1 MLVKAKSFK
10 KSNYFVSSLLI
21 ECCSIFRGDD
31 FRKDYSRLSMLCANF
46 PSVPVLAL
54 TATASKSDVAQIKES
69 LNLKNPL
76 EVIATPNRTNVFYD
90 KVLREGED
98 VDFFIELLT
107 PIVEQLG
114 EKTVTYPLTV
124 LYLPL
129 KWCGFAFKYFEKHLG
144 DKQYFPA
151 AVDQLPENIMF
162 AQFHAPQTKAMKEQI
177 LKELASP
184 TSKVRVIFA
193 TVAMGMGVDIPSIRN
208 VIHVGPPRTVR
219 EYFQETGRAGRD
231 GKLATAT
238 LYYNNMDIAK
248 NKTGMSEDMRTYCQ
262 LESSCLR
269 RFLLKCLDA
278 TSNDLNTIGHL
289 CCCYCKSC
297 CSCIDCLSQKNAAR
311 GS

>member
-1 MLVKAKSFK
+1 MIKFCVKG
-10 KSNYFVSSLLI
+10 
-21 ECCSIFRGDD
+21 R
-31 FRKDYSRLSMLCANF
+31 MW
-46 PSVPVLAL
+46 
-54 TATASKSDVAQIKES
+54 T
-69 LNLKNPL
+69 
-76 EVIATPNRTNVFYD
+76 
-90 KVLREGED
+90 
-98 VDFFIELLT
+98 FFIELLT

-114 EKTVTYPLTV
+114 EETVTYPLPV

-129 KWCGFAFKYFEKHLG
+129 KWCGLNSSILK
-144 DKQYFPA
+144 
-151 AVDQLPENIMF
+151 NIWGSNNTF
-162 AQFHAPQTKAMKEQI
+162 LLRLINYLKKRIIAQFHAPQTKAMKEQI

-219 EYFQETGRAGRD
+219 QYFQETGRAGRD
-231 GKLATAT
+231 GKLATGPF
-238 LYYNNMDIAK
+238 YYNNMDIAK
-248 NKTGMSEDMRTYCQ
+248 NKTGMSENIRKYCQ

>member
-1 MLVKAKSFK
+1 M
-10 KSNYFVSSLLI
+10 
-21 ECCSIFRGDD
+21 
-31 FRKDYSRLSMLCANF
+31 
-46 PSVPVLAL
+46 LAL
-54 TATASKSDVAQIKES
+54 TATASKNDVAQIKES

-76 EVIATPNRTNVFYD
+76 EVIATPNRTNVFND

-151 AVDQLPENIMF
+151 AVDQLPENRMF

-208 VIHVGPPRTVR
+208 VIHVGPPQTVR
-219 EYFQETGRAGRD
+219 EYFQETGRAGQD

-238 LYYNNMDIAK
+238 LYYNWNERGHQNILSIGK
-248 NKTGMSEDMRTYCQ
+248 QLSEKI
-262 LESSCLR
+262 LVKVS
-269 RFLLKCLDA
+269 
-278 TSNDLNTIGHL
+278 
-289 CCCYCKSC
+289 
-297 CSCIDCLSQKNAAR
+297 
-311 GS
+311 

>member
-114 EKTVTYPLTV
+114 EKTVTYPLRLCFT
-124 LYLPL
+124 
-129 KWCGFAFKYFEKHLG
+129 
-144 DKQYFPA
+144 
-151 AVDQLPENIMF
+151 
-162 AQFHAPQTKAMKEQI
+162 
-177 LKELASP
+177 
-184 TSKVRVIFA
+184 
-193 TVAMGMGVDIPSIRN
+193 
-208 VIHVGPPRTVR
+208 
-219 EYFQETGRAGRD
+219 
-231 GKLATAT
+231 
-238 LYYNNMDIAK
+238 
-248 NKTGMSEDMRTYCQ
+248 
-262 LESSCLR
+262 CL
-269 RFLLKCLDA
+269 
-278 TSNDLNTIGHL
+278 
-289 CCCYCKSC
+289 
-297 CSCIDCLSQKNAAR
+297 
-311 GS
+311 

>member
-1 MLVKAKSFK
+1 MW
-10 KSNYFVSSLLI
+10 
-21 ECCSIFRGDD
+21 
-31 FRKDYSRLSMLCANF
+31 
-46 PSVPVLAL
+46 
-54 TATASKSDVAQIKES
+54 T
-69 LNLKNPL
+69 
-76 EVIATPNRTNVFYD
+76 
-90 KVLREGED
+90 
-98 VDFFIELLT
+98 FFIELLT

-124 LYLPL
+124 PYLPL

-151 AVDQLPENIMF
+151 AVDQLPENRMF

-219 EYFQETGRAGRD
+219 EYFQETGRAVGD

-248 NKTGMSEDMRTYCQ
+248 NKNGMSEDIRTSCQ

-278 TSNDLNTIGHL
+278 TSNDLKTIGHF
-289 CCCYCKSC
+289 C
-297 CSCIDCLSQKNAAR
+297 CS
-311 GS
+311 

>member
-1 MLVKAKSFK
+1 MF
-10 KSNYFVSSLLI
+10 YSSLHFAILTSSYNNI
-21 ECCSIFRGDD
+21 NVKPKQVKCLEAVYNGRDLVAVLPTGYGKSMIFHLLPDQIRRISQGKLKAAALNIK
-31 FRKDYSRLSMLCANF
+31 RKQNSADLELDVGEASFSRLKE
-46 PSVPVLAL
+46 VPVLAL
-54 TATASKSDVAQIKES
+54 TATASKNDVAQIKES

-76 EVIATPNRTNVFYD
+76 EVIATPNRTNVFND

-151 AVDQLPENIMF
+151 AVDQLPENRMF

-208 VIHVGPPRTVR
+208 VIHLGPPQTVR
-219 EYFQETGRAGRD
+219 EYFQETGRAGQD

-238 LYYNNMDIAK
+238 LYYNWN
-248 NKTGMSEDMRTYCQ
+248 E
-262 LESSCLR
+262 
-269 RFLLKCLDA
+269 
-278 TSNDLNTIGHL
+278 
-289 CCCYCKSC
+289 
-297 CSCIDCLSQKNAAR
+297 
-311 GS
+311 